1 MAKKLVRKVKKVKR
15 KYKKSKTLKQKQK
28 QSQKQTVIVNITK
41 TKEVKKRRKAGK
53 KSLPQTSQQG
63 LSQQG
68 LTTMILQPQ
77 QGVNTSE
84 IKLLADALRETKP
97 LGRVLGSEGVKP
109 ISIGRDLRTMDL
121 TDDYVSVSELGES
134 RSSEL
139 TQNTIR
145 LDNELQSEGAGSE
158 RAGSERAG
166 SESVFEGQIIP
177 AQPQEEFI
185 ESREDP
191 RSGIRF
197 MGQTPRQPR
206 QPRQP
211 GQARRYGLGPVRR
224 EALREDLISGVEER
238 VEGTL

>member
-41 TKEVKKRRKAGK
+41 PKEVKKRRKAGK

-109 ISIGRDLRTMDL
+109 ISIGRDLRTMDF
-121 TDDYVSVSELGES
+121 TDDYVSELGATES
-134 RSSEL
+134 SSGTSSGFNRPDRDL
-139 TQNTIR
+139 SSDTSSDPPIR
-145 LDNELQSEGAGSE
+145 RLR
-158 RAGSERAG
+158 RAGLTAWMDER
-166 SESVFEGQIIP
+166 I
-177 AQPQEEFI
+177 QPSQSQEEFI
-185 ESREDP
+185 ESREEP
-191 RSGIRF
+191 RITF
-197 MGQTPRQPR
+197 MGSPP
-206 QPRQP
+206 
-211 GQARRYGLGPVRR
+211 
-224 EALREDLISGVEER
+224 
-238 VEGTL
+238 

>member
-145 LDNELQSEGAGSE
+145 LDNELQSEGAGS
-158 RAGSERAG
+158 G
-166 SESVFEGQIIP
+166 SVFEGQIIP

-238 VEGTL
+238 VEGRL